1 MVATVRSLTLM
12 LLAPPAVLLLWAHLV
27 RPTYSGWDW
36 PALILAGLLGLA
48 GAATAPWQG
57 MWKWSVTL
65 VYGLSLLP
73 ALPFTGL
80 LAVCSTGDCL

>member
-1 MVATVRSLTLM
+1 MLM
-12 LLAPPAVLLLWAHLV
+12 LLAPPVVLLFWAHLV

-36 PALILAGLLGLA
+36 PACIAAGLVGLA

-57 MWKWSVTL
+57 LWKWGVAI
-65 VYGLSLLP
+65 VYGLLLLP
-73 ALPFTGL
+73 ALPFVGL